1 MEFSRLGE
9 FIQYATPDEKQ
20 AMLALNEKIIAVKKE
35 LIELHKRDTEL
46 EADKAVVLE
55 TLIQRK
61 EFADRNRIYP

>member
-1 MEFSRLGE
+1 MEISRLGE
-9 FIQYATPDEKQ
+9 LIQYATPDEKQ